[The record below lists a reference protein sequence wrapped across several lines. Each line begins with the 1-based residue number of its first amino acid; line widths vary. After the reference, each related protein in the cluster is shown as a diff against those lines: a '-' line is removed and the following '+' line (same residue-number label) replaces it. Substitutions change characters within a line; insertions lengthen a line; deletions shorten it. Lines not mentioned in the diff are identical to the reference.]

1 MKDIKLRNVTRTFAM
16 KINNE
21 NYLLQTINYFKKNKK
36 NCLKKNNTKNF
47 QKNFKKKIT
56 YFNKNNKNI
65 LYFIL
70 IEIH

>member
-1 MKDIKLRNVTRTFAM
+1 M
-16 KINNE
+16 
-21 NYLLQTINYFKKNKK
+21 KK
-36 NCLKKNNTKNF
+36 NCFEKKINENF
-47 QKNFKKKIT
+47 QKNFKKKKIT